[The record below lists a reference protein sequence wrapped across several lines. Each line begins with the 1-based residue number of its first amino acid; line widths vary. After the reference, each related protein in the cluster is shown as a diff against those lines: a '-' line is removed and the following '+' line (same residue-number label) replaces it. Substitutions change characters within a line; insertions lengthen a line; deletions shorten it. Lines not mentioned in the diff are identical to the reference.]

1 MEDNSPRRRHGL
13 TGRHDGTRRAAARDG
28 GRRANHARHVRRRG
42 SSLVESA
49 RARNGAASHHPMT
62 SAWGIRCWMSSS
74 ALGGGQLHGLNEFQQ
89 LLRRRA
95 ASGDPAAWLIGLFA
109 SAAPQSVGA
118 AGAAPNCPQ
127 TQHMCGLAN
136 SLPRDGGG
144 GEGRSRGALKTS
156 ACRTGWGA
164 EACTHSPSATSRQSS
179 ILGFSRWWG
188 LLREPRWAAMSM
200 ECAQGRS
207 GP

>member
-118 AGAAPNCPQ
+118 AGAAPNCPRTSICAAWQ
-127 TQHMCGLAN
+127 TPCLETGEGERAAREGPSRQALAARVGAQRRAHIRPVP
-136 SLPRDGGG
+136 PRGKARFSAFRAGGG
-144 GEGRSRGALKTS
+144 S
-156 ACRTGWGA
+156 
-164 EACTHSPSATSRQSS
+164 
-179 ILGFSRWWG
+179 
-188 LLREPRWAAMSM
+188 
-200 ECAQGRS
+200 
-207 GP
+207 